1 MYYHVAHDAM
11 MLGLNIVD
19 PGHNVEKVMKQG
31 VQKQLQEKVDAKET
45 QCTHSCFCSYIQI
58 HLYLYKK
65 NKTVAHASNGF
76 IMFFFTFTRGNIFV
90 TVLFEL
96 FPM

>member
-31 VQKQLQEKVDAKET
+31 VQKQLQEKWM
-45 QCTHSCFCSYIQI
+45 QRN
-58 HLYLYKK
+58 L
-65 NKTVAHASNGF
+65 
-76 IMFFFTFTRGNIFV
+76 M
-90 TVLFEL
+90 
-96 FPM
+96 